1 MVTLVGVVV
10 PMIGGGIPMLARLI
24 PMTGLP
30 IPPIG
35 GPVPQRAR
43 LVSFHPGRPSIDR
56 ARRAE
61 PRHDDGERHGD
72 EEDG

>member
-1 MVTLVGVVV
+1 MVTLVGVVI

-24 PMTGLP
+24 PMTGLT
-30 IPPIG
+30 IPLIG
-35 GPVPQRAR
+35 GPVPQRTR
-43 LVSFHPGRPSIDR
+43 LVSFHPGRPSTDR

-61 PRHDDGERHGD
+61 PRHADGERHAD